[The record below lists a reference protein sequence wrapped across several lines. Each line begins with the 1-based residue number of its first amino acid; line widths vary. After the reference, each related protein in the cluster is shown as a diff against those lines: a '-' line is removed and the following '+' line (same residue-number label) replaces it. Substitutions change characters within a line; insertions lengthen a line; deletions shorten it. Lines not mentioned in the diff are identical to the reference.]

1 MAAET
6 SDRLPT
12 ADELRLAQR
21 LEGIFCRVC
30 PTPLRGRDPNAT
42 VPPAAIGD
50 VAPEVSGLPR
60 QLFRNKT
67 YCRMRAQSQNVSI
80 QLQSTHADKLGTL
93 LPDSFFE
100 SQIS

>member
-42 VPPAAIGD
+42 VPPAAIG
-50 VAPEVSGLPR
+50 ALWLQKYKRLRR
-60 QLFRNKT
+60 QLFTNKT
-67 YCRMRAQSQNVSI
+67 YCRMRPQSQNVSI
-80 QLQSTHADKLGTL
+80 QLGTL
-93 LPDSFFE
+93 LLDSFFE
-100 SQIS
+100 SQIN